1 MKDPRM
7 VTLAHNLVN
16 YSCQVQKGEKVLIE
30 LIGTQYEFAAQ
41 LVEEVYQAGGIPL
54 VNILNPLVTRSLQMG
69 FSEEQLNLMA
79 KYDSLR
85 MSDCQAYIGVRCTDN
100 SYESSDVP
108 GDKLALYGKLYGQKV
123 HSNIR
128 VPQTKWVVLRYP
140 NQAMA
145 QQAGMSTPAFEEHY
159 FNVCCL
165 DYAKM
170 SRAMDHLVSRME
182 KTDKVRIVGTGTDL
196 MFSIKGQP
204 AIKCDGKL
212 NIPDGE
218 VFSAPIRDSVN
229 GRLTYNTPSLYN
241 GRTYENI
248 SLTFKD
254 GKIIEATGN
263 DTARLNEIFD
273 TDEGARYIGEFAIGV
288 NPYITEAIKDTLF
301 DEKIAGSFHFTP
313 GNCYDECPN
322 GNKSAIHW
330 DLVCIQTPEYGGG
343 EMYFDGELVR
353 KDGLFVTEDLKC
365 LNPDAL
371 K

>member
-7 VTLAHNLVN
+7 VTLARNLVN
-16 YSCQVQKGEKVLIE
+16 YSCQVQKGEKVLVE
-30 LIGTQYEFAAQ
+30 LIGTQYAFAAQ
-41 LVEEVYQAGGIPL
+41 LVDEIYAVGGIPFI
-54 VNILNPLVTRSLQMG
+54 NIINPLVNRSIQKG
-69 FSEEQLNLMA
+69 YTQEQLDLMA

-108 GDKLALYGKLYGQKV
+108 AENLSLYSRLYGQKV
-123 HSNIR
+123 HSGIR
-128 VPQTKWVVLRYP
+128 VPHTKWVVLRYP
-140 NQAMA
+140 NEAMA
-145 QQAGMSTPAFEEHY
+145 QQACMSTPAFEEHY

-170 SRAMDHLVSRME
+170 SRAMDKLTARME
-182 KTDKVRIVGTGTDL
+182 RTDQVRITGPGTDIS
-196 MFSIKGQP
+196 FSVKGRP

-229 GRLTYNTPSLYN
+229 GIIAYNAPSLYN
-241 GRTYENI
+241 GRTYTNI
-248 SLTFKD
+248 KLRFVN
-254 GKIIEATGN
+254 GRIIDAECN
-263 DTARLNEIFD
+263 DTVQLNKILD

-288 NPYITEAIKDTLF
+288 NPYITQAIQDTLF

-343 EMYFDGELVR
+343 DMFFDGELVR
-353 KDGLFVTEDLKC
+353 QNGLFVTEDLQC